1 MLLLEEIAEIP
12 PGQQKMV
19 IRKET
24 VSLLQR
30 ELQVERGGN
39 GKCIKCV
46 IFILVIE
53 TKYLQFL
60 LEQKIV
66 NTKPYPA
73 NVLMCLSQGLL
84 R

>member
-12 PGQQKMV
+12 LGQQKMV
-19 IRKET
+19 NQRKT

-30 ELQVERGGN
+30 ELQVKGG
-39 GKCIKCV
+39 GKKQMHQMGNFV
-46 IFILVIE
+46 LVIE

-73 NVLMCLSQGLL
+73 NILMWL
-84 R
+84 

>member
-1 MLLLEEIAEIP
+1 MLLEKIAETP

-19 IRKET
+19 IQGKT
-24 VSLLQR
+24 VPLLQR
-30 ELQVERGGN
+30 ELVSKKKRKKQIHQMG
-39 GKCIKCV
+39 
-46 IFILVIE
+46 IFVLVVE

-73 NVLMCLSQGLL
+73 NILMCL
-84 R
+84 